1 REWIKKSPK
10 LTESSLKPLG
20 EIGEMIME
28 YNALS
33 GRFGVLNGWI
43 KESERDGRL
52 HGRMW
57 TIGTPTFRCRHET
70 IANLPTVK
78 AAYGPEI
85 RALLKPQPGWK
96 IVGADSSGNQ
106 MRGLCHYLGNDEFTN
121 EVING
126 DLHTRNKEILA
137 GYMKE
142 AAEEETPEAKYM
154 MRDRAKRFLYA
165 YLFGAGAKKV
175 SMILQDKENT
185 KDGKEAIDLFETA
198 IPGLAEHKA
207 ALKAQFDESTKNFGP
222 EYAHIRGIDGR
233 LIFVKSAH

>member
-1 REWIKKSPK
+1 
-10 LTESSLKPLG
+10 
-20 EIGEMIME
+20 
-28 YNALS
+28 
-33 GRFGVLNGWI
+33 
-43 KESERDGRL
+43 SERDGRL

-142 AAEEETPEAKYM
+142 AAEEETPEVKYM

-175 SMILQDKENT
+175 SMILQDKEKT
-185 KDGKEAIDLFETA
+185 TDGKEAIDLFETYNH
-198 IPGLAEHKA
+198 GLTEHKA
-207 ALKAQFDESTKNFGP
+207 VLKTLLVYPHKTFGTV
-222 EYAHIRGIDGR
+222 YNHN
-233 LIFVKSAH
+233 